1 MNGRP
6 QVKHRTNSRWLLI
19 CCTGGTALAALLPSA
34 QLSAQISLSTAV
46 DLAQRNSSSVKLA
59 EADVH
64 KALATLSETR
74 DVYIP
79 NFVIGSSIG
88 PPSIGFPVAQPSVAN
103 ASMQSLAFSVQQ
115 GQYIHAAR
123 VGIEAATLSLQDA
136 REQVAL
142 DASTEYIEL
151 DTVQREIEA
160 TQQQQG
166 FAGRLLNIE
175 TQRQEAGVD
184 SISEVLQARLTAAEL
199 KLKLMHLQARA
210 TLLVSQL
217 AALTGLPSASIKTD
231 SASIP
236 QIPEVKADQ
245 PALQTA
251 GIKAAQAEAKSHE
264 FQAHGDEMATKIRPL
279 IAFGAVY
286 NRDATSLNNY
296 NLYFGRVNPLTG
308 QVEKLKADNFSVGFS
323 IQIPVFDMNHK
334 AKAQESAAEAL
345 RSTVEAEQAQR
356 QNDIQIA
363 TLTGNIRELD
373 TQAEVAGLKQQ
384 IAAEQLK
391 AVEAQ
396 LQLGNGAG
404 SEPGAQ
410 PQLSP
415 KAEQQ
420 ALIDEKQKSIEAIDA
435 GFDLTKARLS
445 LLRALGHMD
454 EWLRE
459 VLPAIQTQAASTQ

>member
-1 MNGRP
+1 M
-6 QVKHRTNSRWLLI
+6 KILTNSRRLSIRLAAAA
-19 CCTGGTALAALLPSA
+19 ALAALSGASLC
-34 QLSAQISLSTAV
+34 AQISLSTIV
-46 DLAQRNSSSVKLA
+46 DQAQRNSSSVKLA
-59 EADVH
+59 DADLH
-64 KALATLSETR
+64 KAVATLAETK

-79 NFVIGSSIG
+79 NFVVGSSIG

-115 GQYIHAAR
+115 GQYIRAAR
-123 VGIEAATLSLQDA
+123 VGIEAATLSLKDA

-142 DASTEYIEL
+142 DASAEYIEL
-151 DTVQREIEA
+151 DTVQREIDA
-160 TQQQQG
+160 AQQQQS
-166 FAGRLLNIE
+166 FADRLVSIE
-175 TQRQEAGVD
+175 QKRQEAGVD
-184 SISEVLQARLTAAEL
+184 PMSELLQARLTVAQL

-210 TLLVSQL
+210 TLLVSEL

-245 PALQTA
+245 TA
-251 GIKAAQAEAKSHE
+251 VLTEGIKAAQAEAQSHQ
-264 FQAHGDEMATKIRPL
+264 FQARGDELATKVRPL

-296 NLYFGRVNPLTG
+296 NLYYGRINPLTG
-308 QVEKLKADNFSVGFS
+308 QAIRLKADNFSAGFS
-323 IQIPVFDMNHK
+323 IQIPIFDLNHK

-356 QNDIQIA
+356 QNDVQIA
-363 TLTGNIRELD
+363 NLTGSLRELD
-373 TQAEVAGLKQQ
+373 AQAEIASLKQQ
-384 IAAEQLK
+384 ISGEQLK
-391 AVEAQ
+391 TVQAQ

-415 KAEQQ
+415 KAEQE
-420 ALIDEKQKSIEAIDA
+420 ALIDEKQKSIDAIDA

-454 EWLRE
+454 DWLRE
-459 VLPAIQTQAASTQ
+459 LQVKEPAIVTN

>member
-1 MNGRP
+1 LHVKNRP
-6 QVKHRTNSRWLLI
+6 NPRHLPI
-19 CCTGGTALAALLPSA
+19 CLAAAFTALLLSVP
-34 QLSAQISLSTAV
+34 LSAQISLATVV
-46 DLAQRNSSSVKLA
+46 DLAQRNSSTVKLA
-59 EADVH
+59 DADLH
-64 KALATLSETR
+64 KAVATLAETK

-123 VGIEAATLSLQDA
+123 VGIDAATLSLKDA

-160 TQQQQG
+160 TQLQQA
-166 FAGRLLNIE
+166 FADRLLTIE
-175 TQRQEAGVD
+175 QQRQEAGVD
-184 SISEVLQARLTAAEL
+184 SMSEVLQARLAGAEL

-210 TLLVSQL
+210 AILVSQL
-217 AALTGLPSASIKTD
+217 AALTGLPSASFKTD

-236 QIPEVKADQ
+236 QIPEVKAE
-245 PALQTA
+245 PTAVLTA
-251 GIKAAQAEAKSHE
+251 GIRAAQAEAQSHQ
-264 FQAHGDEMATKIRPL
+264 FQAHGDELATKIRPL

-323 IQIPVFDMNHK
+323 ITIPIFDMNHK

-345 RSTVEAEQAQR
+345 RSKVEAEQAQR
-356 QNDIQIA
+356 QNDVQIA
-363 TLTGNIRELD
+363 TLTSNIRELD
-373 TQAEVAGLKQQ
+373 TQAEVASLKQQ
-384 IAAEQLK
+384 IAGEQLK
-391 AVEAQ
+391 SVETQ
-396 LQLGNGAG
+396 LQLGNGSG

-420 ALIDEKQKSIEAIDA
+420 ARIDEKQKSIDAIDA
-435 GFDLTKARLS
+435 AFDLTKARLS
-445 LLRALGHMD
+445 LIRALGHMED
-454 EWLRE
+454 WLRE
-459 VLPAIQTQAASTQ
+459 LQAREPAIASQ

>member
-1 MNGRP
+1 
-6 QVKHRTNSRWLLI
+6 VKIRSNPRRRLI
-19 CCTGGTALAALLPSA
+19 RFATGAALAASLSCAPLL
-34 QLSAQISLSTAV
+34 AQISLTTVV
-46 DLAQRNSSSVKLA
+46 DQAQRNSSAVKLA
-59 EADVH
+59 QADVN
-64 KALATLSETR
+64 KAAATLSETK

-115 GQYIHAAR
+115 GQYIRAAR
-123 VGIEAATLSLQDA
+123 VGIQAASLNLKDA
-136 REQVAL
+136 REQAAL

-151 DTVQREIEA
+151 DTVQRELDA
-160 TQQQQG
+160 TQQQQA
-166 FAGRLLNIE
+166 FADRLLNIE
-175 TQRQEAGVD
+175 QQRQEAGVD
-184 SISEVLQARLTAAEL
+184 PLSEVLQARLTAAQL

-210 TLLVSQL
+210 TLLVGQL
-217 AALTGLPSASIKTD
+217 AALTGLPAASIKTEP
-231 SASIP
+231 ASIP

-245 PALQTA
+245 PAIRTA
-251 GIKAAQAEAKSHE
+251 GIEAAQAEAQSHQ
-264 FQAHGDEMATKIRPL
+264 FQAHGDELATKIRPL
-279 IAFGAVY
+279 VAFGAVY

-308 QVEKLKADNFSVGFS
+308 QVEKLKADNFSIGLS
-323 IQIPVFDMNHK
+323 IQIPIFDLNHK

-356 QNDIQIA
+356 QNDVQIA

-373 TQAEVAGLKQQ
+373 AQAEVASLKQQ
-384 IAAEQLK
+384 IAGEQLK
-391 AVEAQ
+391 SVEAQ

-420 ALIDEKQKSIEAIDA
+420 ARIDEKQKSIEAIDA

-454 EWLRE
+454 DWLRE
-459 VLPAIQTQAASTQ
+459 VLPNLQTQATATQ